1 MAEDRLRLW
10 EVLFARALEII
21 DSVGA
26 AGVAREDWS
35 FGGGTV
41 LMLRHRHRISK
52 DVDIFV
58 SDPQV
63 IWGFL
68 HHG

>member
-26 AGVAREDWS
+26 AGIAPEDWS

-41 LMLRHRHRISK
+41 LMLRRRE
-52 DVDIFV
+52 
-58 SDPQV
+58 Q
-63 IWGFL
+63 L
-68 HHG
+68 